1 MSNITGT
8 RLPGYLCYIF
18 RPEKSWAVYGI
29 LAILLYRGMMARK
42 TADKTSTILLSLVV
56 PVHNEQD
63 SIAPFIERTVPIL
76 DSIIE
81 KYGAN
86 WTFEILF
93 VDDGSRDRT
102 NAVLEEHRADDPRIR
117 IVTLARNFGKDQ
129 ALAAGLSYTAGQAV
143 VPIDVDLQ
151 DSPELIPDMVDKWM
165 DGYDIVYAARADRS
179 SDSALKR
186 LTANAFYRIYNAM
199 AERPIPRDAGDFR
212 LLSREVVEVLNRF
225 PERARFM
232 KGLFAWVG
240 YRQCALPFSRE
251 QRTTGETSW
260 SYWRLWN
267 FAIDGITS
275 STTVPLRIWSYLG
288 AIIAFI
294 AFTYAGFL
302 IGRTLIFGIDV
313 PGYASLTVLVL
324 FFGGINL
331 LSVGILGEYLGRTYT
346 EVKARPL
353 YIVRSTSGLDER
365 ASSIHLSDE
374 LKEYLGRTYAE
385 VKDRS
390 LDIERG
396 NTGLDEHATS
406 SRPSNELKQVTG
418 TD

>member
-1 MSNITGT
+1 
-8 RLPGYLCYIF
+8 
-18 RPEKSWAVYGI
+18 
-29 LAILLYRGMMARK
+29 MMARK
-42 TADKTSTILLSLVV
+42 TADKTPIILLSIVV

-63 SIAPFIERTVPIL
+63 SIAPFLERTVPIL
-76 DSIIE
+76 DAVME
-81 KYGAN
+81 KHGPN
-86 WTFEILF
+86 RTFEILF

-102 NAVLEEHRADDPRIR
+102 NDVLEEHRAKDQRIG

-151 DSPELIPDMVDKWM
+151 DKPELIPDMVDKWVE
-165 DGYDIVYAARADRS
+165 GYDIVYAAREDRS

-186 LTANAFYRIYNAM
+186 LTAAAFYSVYNAM
-199 AERPIPRDAGDFR
+199 AERPIPHDAGDFR

-251 QRTTGETSW
+251 ERTTGETSW
-260 SYWRLWN
+260 SYWKLWN

-302 IGRTLIFGIDV
+302 IVRTLIYGVDV

-331 LSVGILGEYLGRTYT
+331 LSVGIIGEYLGRTYT

-353 YIVRSTSGLDER
+353 YIVRDTSGLDEQTSPPR
-365 ASSIHLSDE
+365 LSHD
-374 LKEYLGRTYAE
+374 AE
-385 VKDRS
+385 R
-390 LDIERG
+390 
-396 NTGLDEHATS
+396 
-406 SRPSNELKQVTG
+406 KQVLG
-418 TD
+418 ID

>member
-1 MSNITGT
+1 
-8 RLPGYLCYIF
+8 
-18 RPEKSWAVYGI
+18 
-29 LAILLYRGMMARK
+29 MARK
-42 TADKTSTILLSLVV
+42 SSDKTPFLLLSLVV

-63 SIAPFIERTVPIL
+63 NIAPFLDRTVPIL
-76 DSIIE
+76 DAVTKKHGPDRS
-81 KYGAN
+81 
-86 WTFEILF
+86 FEILF

-102 NAVLEEHRADDPRIR
+102 NAVLEEHRAADPRIG

-129 ALAAGLSYTAGQAV
+129 ALAAGLAYTAGQAV

-151 DSPELIPDMVDKWM
+151 DSPELIPDMVDKWVE
-165 DGYDIVYAARADRS
+165 GYDIVYAAREDRS
-179 SDSALKR
+179 SDSILKR
-186 LTANAFYRIYNAM
+186 LTAAAFYRIYNAM

-212 LLSREVVEVLNRF
+212 LLSREVVDVLNRF

-251 QRTTGETSW
+251 KRAAGETSW
-260 SYWRLWN
+260 SYWKLWN

-288 AIIAFI
+288 GIIAFI

-302 IGRTLIFGIDV
+302 VLRTLIYGVDV
-313 PGYASLTVLVL
+313 PGYASLVVLVL

-353 YIVRSTSGLDER
+353 YIVRNTSGLEER
-365 ASSIHLSDE
+365 TPAARRGH
-374 LKEYLGRTYAE
+374 
-385 VKDRS
+385 DRMEKQA
-390 LDIERG
+390 L
-396 NTGLDEHATS
+396 GLD
-406 SRPSNELKQVTG
+406 
-418 TD
+418 

>member
-1 MSNITGT
+1 
-8 RLPGYLCYIF
+8 
-18 RPEKSWAVYGI
+18 
-29 LAILLYRGMMARK
+29 MARK
-42 TADKTSTILLSLVV
+42 SADKTPTILVSLVV
-56 PVHNEQD
+56 PVHNEEE
-63 SIAPFIERTVPIL
+63 SIAPFLDRTVPIL
-76 DSIIE
+76 DAVVE
-81 KYGAN
+81 KHGPDR
-86 WTFEILF
+86 TFEILF

-102 NAVLEEHRADDPRIR
+102 NDVLEEHRADDPRIA

-129 ALAAGLSYTAGQAV
+129 ALAAGLSYTAGQSV
-143 VPIDVDLQ
+143 IPIDVDLQ
-151 DSPELIPDMVDKWM
+151 DSPELIPDMVDKWVE
-165 DGYDIVYAARADRS
+165 GYDIVYAAREDRS
-179 SDSALKR
+179 SDSPLKR
-186 LTANAFYRIYNAM
+186 LTATTFYSVYNAM

-251 QRTTGETSW
+251 ERSTGETSW
-260 SYWRLWN
+260 SYWKLWN

-302 IGRTLIFGIDV
+302 VIRTLIYGVDV
-313 PGYASLTVLVL
+313 PGYASVVVLVL

-353 YIVRSTSGLDER
+353 YIVRDTAGLDER
-365 ASSIHLSDE
+365 TPSLR
-374 LKEYLGRTYAE
+374 LGH
-385 VKDRS
+385 DRERKPA
-390 LDIERG
+390 LGIE
-396 NTGLDEHATS
+396 
-406 SRPSNELKQVTG
+406 
-418 TD
+418 